1 MTINQLM
8 ERLSES
14 GDEKWR
20 NTAGIRILDCRGNVL
35 GENLDVFDVKDGV
48 NSVDIHIPPY

>member
-20 NTAGIRILDCRGNVL
+20 NTARIRILDCRGNVL